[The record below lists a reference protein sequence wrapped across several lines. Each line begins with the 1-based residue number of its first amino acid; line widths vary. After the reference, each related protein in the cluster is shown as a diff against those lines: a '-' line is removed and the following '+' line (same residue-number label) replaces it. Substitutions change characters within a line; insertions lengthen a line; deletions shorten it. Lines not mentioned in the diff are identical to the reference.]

1 MKTKG
6 GGVGREVTRLRGVD
20 ELPKTSENDPPS
32 LNTDGSRV
40 DSSKILQERI

>member
-6 GGVGREVTRLRGVD
+6 VGLGEKLLALGVD